1 MAKSILKLASEI
13 LFCCALLRLQALP
26 SPLTKAPHRSR
37 RRVRATLPSFAVT
50 SWATIARC
58 SSAYNRTEQS

>member
-1 MAKSILKLASEI
+1 MAKPISKLTSVI
-13 LFCCALLRLQALP
+13 VFCALLRLQALP
-26 SPLTKAPHRSR
+26 SPLIKAPHRSR